1 MRAIVIGLVA
11 EGWGELYGS
20 GATRMGSWK
29 IVRNEG
35 PSELTWDPPVLS
47 FTIERHGGLV
57 CGSSRAERERWYV
70 DLKER
75 TAQQASAGFKQI
87 HPPAPAFTSK
97 ESRARA
103 DEVCA
108 AVREGPNSA
117 SPLLARE
124 IVAWKS
130 ENEVVVKGAALV
142 PSAQYKQTTS
152 GRRKQFRRDLESKLQ
167 EIGWKRREEGPTLNF
182 YRS

>member
-1 MRAIVIGLVA
+1 
-11 EGWGELYGS
+11 
-20 GATRMGSWK
+20 
-29 IVRNEG
+29 
-35 PSELTWDPPVLS
+35 
-47 FTIERHGGLV
+47 
-57 CGSSRAERERWYV
+57 V

-75 TAQQASAGFKQI
+75 TAQEASAGFKQI

-117 SPLLARE
+117 SPLVARG

-130 ENEVVVKGAALV
+130 ENEVVVKGAALI
-142 PSAQYKQTTS
+142 PSAQYKQTTI
-152 GRRKQFRRDLESKLQ
+152 GRRKRFQCDLVSKMQ
-167 EIGWKRREEGPTLNF
+167 EIGWKRREGGPTLKF